1 MKTDAE
7 YLTEHVLGRYFCP
20 CSSDSRRRVQ
30 KKHVKESARHAHETL
45 NQVVVCMADHLHLH
59 LKKNF
64 YYFPE
69 SKLASALVIAKALKP
84 MSDFRSQ
91 NIRDVL
97 CQLIYRDDLVR
108 CQSTRELI
116 KHADLVTAELL
127 AREETFRLKAI
138 KNEKVLMSIPA
149 FANASKNIKS

>member
-1 MKTDAE
+1 MKTDAD

-30 KKHVKESARHAHETL
+30 KKHVKESDRHSHETL
-45 NQVVVCMADHLHLH
+45 NQIVACMASHLHFH

-69 SKLASALVIAKALKP
+69 VKLASALAINKSLEQMP
-84 MSDFRSQ
+84 

-97 CQLIYRDDLVR
+97 CQLVYRDDLVR
-108 CQSTRELI
+108 CQSTRELL
-116 KHADLVTAELL
+116 KHADLVTEELL
-127 AREETFRLKAI
+127 EREEAFKLKAI
-138 KNEKVLMSIPA
+138 KNEQVFARMPA
-149 FANASKNIKS
+149 FVNAAKKVKA